1 MKKTFY
7 SILLAGLMM
16 LWAVPQMWGQSL
28 SDISV
33 CASATASVA
42 NNTGGHVDILQVLPE
57 EQTPDFSSMNVTKQF
72 SVQVN
77 MAKFMEYNSQ
87 TVVVS
92 YMAQP
97 IDGYYFKQ
105 WNKVETA
112 EFFFDNNHIDSILSN
127 RMQLAANTFWG
138 PFDGDGFKLC
148 DNAIEGQDIT
158 QYINWQTHQPCGGE
172 VYTEPQSI
180 GTYEAVFAPIPVNSC
195 VGGQVETI
203 YIDEASKNWNITFS
217 TSYARSINDFNAPS
231 FTNPTTTGGTFSLN
245 GDATFDNNVITI
257 PVTFTPANPATEGSF
272 TADLTVSSKGG
283 TSLTVQVKAIVE
295 VRPDEGVVATVING
309 AATQDYQSFEDALAA
324 VQADGTLQLRRDIIL
339 TDTQDITKNFT
350 LDLNGK
356 VLSSTVSPLLN
367 IAGGNL
373 TIVDSKMI
381 GQISL
386 TAAADAANDAPAV
399 RLTTGSLTM
408 NRGTIAATAAS
419 TTKGAM
425 AVQVLG
431 GTFTLND
438 GLLQATANNN
448 AAAIMNNGG
457 TVLMKAGELQATAA
471 TNVATLA
478 AYAGTTTVE
487 NGSITATLT
496 GSNTGAG
503 VYVLNGAT
511 VTVQRAAVL
520 AQATGSFTGGLFA
533 AYAEGNL
540 TVSKKATLNAI
551 SGNGNNGYALYWTN
565 SANVTLD
572 GVKLVAENAYGNTFE
587 LNMESGAI
595 NRLSLQGAFFV
606 TDKET
611 INETYSAYITTDV
624 DIYRVSAGVEYE
636 NGYNAFVGTSYAKA
650 KENGVSIFRIAN
662 KSFTT
667 LEDALLYAQNNPSE
681 GVIILQVNDYTMPA
695 GYYTLPANATLLIPY
710 DESQV
715 APRYAAVKRVQTY
728 ELPSPYIKMTMSN
741 GSNLDVY
748 GNIEVGGTQKSA
760 AALQEGAGAFVSG
773 TYGWIRMESGSA
785 MTINGGATLYAWGY
799 VTGQGEIEARR
810 GSIVREFFQI
820 QDWPGALAAMTR
832 WMKGIFPLNQYFIQ
846 NVESPVTYHPG
857 SRLYTSFA
865 ASAAGITL
873 ASDVIQIIGVD
884 NENAIF
890 LMKNE
895 DDADNTWVRKWY
907 DVESDKQVYD
917 VNSGAHLGS
926 MVIPLPMLGVLCT
939 QEPFNSALRG
949 IQKNLTGI
957 DAPVYIDGFDSKLF
971 TLPITSNMK
980 IHLLTGSMDITQ
992 ATQMIPG
999 SEIEVDK
1006 GATVTLNETLTM
1018 DDETTKDV
1026 NLYLFDKAEW
1036 GNYALNGKANQ
1047 IDYTPSTAD
1056 NKPATRDLTDLPDA
1070 KLNIHGTFQINGKL
1084 FTTESGADVHSNNE
1098 DAGTI
1103 NFKQSM
1109 PAAEDVTIKLYEAIG
1124 DNIDSIPV
1132 IPALLQNSAGQD
1144 PAFANSAN
1152 TPAGQSYCF
1161 INDRWSALYDYG
1173 DSTYVYNN
1181 YGEWFI
1187 KPGAYV
1193 SLATKE
1199 ATNADII
1206 SHLHLS
1212 VSVTPTYPR
1221 ENDDHT
1227 FSDAAGEGRLFI
1239 YILEDL
1245 EDEQWWEVTLENN
1258 LYRGTNGA
1266 YYTYEDGYGWVEQ
1279 TYEVRFV
1286 NYDGSKIPSAE
1297 DDETVYELKY
1307 GIMPKYN
1314 GTNPTREENVD
1325 YTYTFTGWS
1334 PAFVP
1339 VTEDAV
1345 YTATY
1350 EATRRKYTI
1359 TFLNEN
1365 GTEIERHFL
1374 TRDEVP
1380 ACDNLPTKT
1389 GYYLQW
1395 SPAIGAVTGNQ
1406 TYQATFLPE
1415 PPTEFTIT
1423 FKNYD
1428 GSVLKKQDGTSDA
1441 IYTVQAGNP
1450 LEDVYVVDD
1459 DNKPTKPATDE
1470 FEYIFTGWAPAITNE
1485 TVATEDMTF
1494 TAQFSEQRQKATITF
1509 TNEKDSVLSVQ
1520 EVEVGQTPV
1529 VSAYTKKAD
1538 AKYTY
1543 TITWKPTVQAVLSAA
1558 PMTYKAKVDTTINK
1572 YTVTVNATGCVA
1584 TGVGTYDYGTVVT
1597 LSLTASENYEN
1608 PVWSDGTSA
1617 DKELTVEGDITLSAS
1632 ASVKATAQT
1641 LSVGAGATT
1650 TLTIADRDTRY
1661 AAFTIEA
1668 NQDEAGQLIG
1678 AEYLTLMAGAKAY
1691 YKYTFPTAQARKWF
1705 GLSVPFECDAT
1716 TLTTATGTTLVLDRD
1731 YDIIQYNGATR
1742 AANGANKSA
1751 WEYLADK
1758 GITTLTPGRLYMIIF
1773 ASAQPSATFT
1783 KKGSAP
1789 VAYLNNVALHT
1800 YPSATGDDKDGNWN
1814 GIANPR
1820 LYKAKLNASSQ
1831 YGQAYD
1837 ATDET
1842 YQLITTL
1849 TDEVLHFGK
1858 PVFVQAT
1865 ANCNLGITNASAAPL
1880 RRQVAAENDRTE
1892 IILAANNKVTDRI
1905 ILHISD
1911 EAMDEYTVGEDL
1923 AKMGVS
1929 TKVGQMWVNRYNARL
1944 CVNTVAADQNV
1955 ADYPL
1960 GISAPKAQAYTL
1972 RAQNDGQTTVYLL
1985 ENGQIIANLSQTAY
1999 TIDLSKGTTNA
2010 YTIRLVQGKRDV
2022 PTDINA
2028 ALGEQDGAEKVMLNG
2043 QLYILRE
2050 GQVYDATGHRVK

>member
-7 SILLAGLMM
+7 SILLSGLM
-16 LWAVPQMWGQSL
+16 LLAAVPKMWGQECNEFAIQAAYNMANQMYGNSL
-28 SDISV
+28 PKQMQVS
-33 CASATASVA
+33 ASATVSISGGGMVDVVDAYNVVPNGSRNFSATEVTRTINSRA
-42 NNTGGHVDILQVLPE
+42 ECTGSLVLNAGAWVPAY
-57 EQTPDFSSMNVTKQF
+57 F
-72 SVQVN
+72 
-77 MAKFMEYNSQ
+77 Y
-87 TVVVS
+87 
-92 YMAQP
+92 AQP
-97 IDGYYFKQ
+97 NDGYFFKE
-105 WNKVETA
+105 WVNTTTKEIYSNSLFTDEKPLSDSVFTGRLM
-112 EFFFDNNHIDSILSN
+112 NNGNVWAPLEENQNPGVLHEIPSY
-127 RMQLAANTFWG
+127 Q
-138 PFDGDGFKLC
+138 
-148 DNAIEGQDIT
+148 
-158 QYINWQTHQPCGGE
+158 
-172 VYTEPQSI
+172 
-180 GTYEAVFAPIPVNSC
+180 AVFAPIPINSC
-195 VGGQVETI
+195 LSGQVQTLYSEETF
-203 YIDEASKNWNITFS
+203 KQWNVTFA
-217 TSYARSINDFNAPS
+217 TNYARSISDFNTPVLANAE
-231 FTNPTTTGGTFSLN
+231 TAGGTFALN
-245 GDATFDNNVITI
+245 GDGATTYADDVVTVPVI
-257 PVTFTPANPATEGSF
+257 FTPVSPAVEGTYTAN
-272 TADLTVSSKGG
+272 LTLRSKGG
-283 TSLTVQVKAIVE
+283 SSLTVQLKAIVE
-295 VRPDEGVVATVING
+295 DVPSDVVATVING
-309 AATQDYQSFEDALAA
+309 TDSTNYTTFEQALTE
-324 VQADGTLQLRRDIIL
+324 VPADGTLQLRRNITL
-339 TDTQDITKNFT
+339 TATQNITKTFT

-367 IAGGNL
+367 IEGGNL

-386 TAAADAANDAPAV
+386 TAAADAADDAPAV
-399 RLTTGSLTM
+399 RVTNGSLTM
-408 NRGTIAATAAS
+408 NRGTIAATAQSA
-419 TTKGAM
+419 TKGAM
-425 AVQVLG
+425 AVQVVG

-438 GLLQATANNN
+438 GLLQAIAKNN

-457 TVLMKAGELQATAA
+457 TVVMKAGELQATAA

-496 GSNTGAG
+496 GTNTGAG
-503 VYVLNGAT
+503 VYVLEDAT

-520 AQATGSFTGGLFA
+520 AQATGSFAGELFA
-533 AYAEGNL
+533 AYTKGNL
-540 TVSKKATLNAI
+540 TVSKKAELKAV
-551 SGNGNNGYALYWTN
+551 SNNTTDAYALFIDAGSVVTVDGAKLSAAN
-565 SANVTLD
+565 SEGA
-572 GVKLVAENAYGNTFE
+572 TFE
-587 LNMESGAI
+587 VGFPDMSALANAD
-595 NRLSLQGAFFV
+595 LQAAFFV
-606 TDKET
+606 TDKT
-611 INETYSAYITTDV
+611 SLDAALASSGLSLTV
-624 DIYRVSAGVEYE
+624 YRVAAGVEYNE
-636 NGYNAFVGTSYAKA
+636 GYRAFIGSSYEKA
-650 KENGVSIFRIAN
+650 QTNGVSMFRIVDKAY
-662 KSFTT
+662 TT

-681 GVIILQVNDYTMPA
+681 GITILQVNDYTLPA

-710 DESQV
+710 ATEQV
-715 APRYAAVKRVQTY
+715 SPRYGTVKRVIDPITPVKQNLT
-728 ELPSPYIKMTMSN
+728 LTMAAR
-741 GSNLDVY
+741 SNLDVY
-748 GNIEVGGTQKSA
+748 GIVEVGGIQVSA
-760 AALQEGAGAFVSG
+760 NAVNAGGGANVTG
-773 TYGWIRMESGSA
+773 TYGWMKMERGSA
-785 MTINGGATLYAWGY
+785 MTLEGGATLYAWGY

-820 QDWPGALAAMTR
+820 QDWPGASKAVNR
-832 WMKGIFPLNQYFIQ
+832 WSDGIFPMNQYFIQ
-846 NVESPVTYHPG
+846 NVEAATYYHPG
-857 SRLYTSFA
+857 SKLFTSFA
-865 ASAAGITL
+865 ATAPSLGLTL
-873 ASDVIQIIGVD
+873 SSDVIQIVGLTG
-884 NENAIF
+884 ENAIF
-890 LMKNE
+890 LMDPE
-895 DDADNTWVRKWY
+895 ADAKNTWVRKWY
-907 DVESDKQVYD
+907 DVENDKQVYD
-917 VNSGAHLGS
+917 VNSAAHLGS
-926 MVIPLPMLGVLCT
+926 MVIPLA
-939 QEPFNSALRG
+939 ALRAFSAQANG
-949 IQKNLTGI
+949 LT
-957 DAPVYIDGFDSKLF
+957 GFDSKLF

-980 IHLLTGSMDITQ
+980 IHLLTGAMDITQ
-992 ATQMIPG
+992 ATVMLPG
-999 SEIEVDK
+999 AEIEVDK
-1006 GATVTLNETLTM
+1006 GATVTLNDSLTM
-1018 DDETTKDV
+1018 SNGKDKKAV
-1026 NLYLFDKAEW
+1026 HLYLYDNDQW
-1036 GNYALNGKANQ
+1036 GNYAYKARANQ
-1047 IDYTPSTAD
+1047 IEYTPSTAD
-1056 NKPATRDLTDLPDA
+1056 NKPIDRDLVNLPDA
-1070 KLNIHGTFQINGKL
+1070 KLNIHGTIVINGKL
-1084 FTTESGADVHSNNE
+1084 YTSVNSDVENDVTSTANIYSTNS

-1103 NFKQSM
+1103 TFNQTM
-1109 PAAEDVTIKLYEAIG
+1109 PATEVEGVVTIKPEVG
-1124 DNIDSIPV
+1124 MDVSF
-1132 IPALLQNSAGQD
+1132 IPARLGNTAGQD
-1144 PAFANSAN
+1144 PAYAKSVGAED
-1152 TPAGQSYCF
+1152 GQSFCF
-1161 INDRWSALYDYG
+1161 VNDRWTTMTTADPFVYD
-1173 DSTYVYNN
+1173 N
-1181 YGEWFI
+1181 YGQWYI
-1187 KPGAYV
+1187 KPAAYV
-1193 SLATKE
+1193 AIATQPDTQGDE
-1199 ATNADII
+1199 YTNTD
-1206 SHLHLS
+1206 
-1212 VSVTPTYPR
+1212 TQPR
-1221 ENDDHT
+1221 ENADHT
-1227 FSDAAGEGRLFI
+1227 YSDAAGEGRLFI
-1239 YILEDL
+1239 YTPD
-1245 EDEQWWEVTLENN
+1245 DEQWWEVTLENN
-1258 LYRGTNGA
+1258 LYRSTQGA
-1266 YYTYEDGYGWVEQ
+1266 YYTYEDNYGWVEKI
-1279 TYEVRFV
+1279 YHVRFV
-1286 NYDGSKIPSAE
+1286 NYDGKDIPSAE
-1297 DDETVYELKY
+1297 SDSTVYELKY

-1314 GTNPTREENVD
+1314 GTNPTRKEDVD

-1389 GYYLQW
+1389 GYYLTW
-1395 SPAIGAVTGNQ
+1395 TPAIGAVTGNQ

-1415 PPTEFTIT
+1415 PPTEFTIV

-1428 GSVLKKQDGTSDA
+1428 GSVLQTSENVEIGTLISTL
-1441 IYTVQAGNP
+1441 YKGT
-1450 LEDVYVVDD
+1450 
-1459 DNKPTKPATDE
+1459 PTKPATDE
-1470 FEYIFTGWAPAITNE
+1470 FAYNFTGWAPAITGE
-1485 TVATEDMTF
+1485 LKATEDMTF
-1494 TAQFSEQRQKATITF
+1494 TAQFSEQRQQATITF

-1529 VSAYTKKAD
+1529 VPAYTKKAD

-1558 PMTYKAKVDTTINK
+1558 SKTYKAQVDSTINK

-1608 PVWSDGTSA
+1608 PVWSDGTAAPKSIRV
-1617 DKELTVEGDITLSAS
+1617 TGDTTLSAS
-1632 ASVKATAQT
+1632 AKLKEEAKK
-1641 LSVGAGATT
+1641 LSVWAGATT
-1650 TLTIADRDTRY
+1650 TLTIANRDTLY

-1691 YKYTFPTAQARKWF
+1691 YKYTFPTAQAKKWF

-1716 TLTTATGTTLVLDRD
+1716 RLTTATGTTLVLDRD

-1742 AANGANKSA
+1742 AANGADKSA

-1880 RRQVAAENDRTE
+1880 RRQVAADNDRTE
-1892 IILAANNKVTDRI
+1892 ITLAANNKVTDRI
-1905 ILHISD
+1905 FLNLSD
-1911 EAMDEYTVGEDL
+1911 EAMDEYTIGEDL

-1985 ENGQIIANLSQTAY
+1985 ENGQIIANLSKAAY

-2010 YTIRLVQGKRDV
+2010 YAIRLVQGKRDV

>member
-203 YIDEASKNWNITFS
+203 YIDEESKNWNITFS
-217 TSYARSINDFNAPS
+217 TSYARSISDFNAPS
-231 FTNPTTTGGTFSLN
+231 FTNPTPTGGTFSLN
-245 GDATFDNNVITI
+245 GDATFDDNVITV
-257 PVTFTPANPATEGSF
+257 PVKFTPDDPAVEGSF
-272 TADLTVSSKGG
+272 TTDLTISSKGG
-283 TSLTVQVKAIVE
+283 ASLTVQVKAIVE

-324 VQADGTLQLRRDIIL
+324 VQADGTLQLRRDTNL
-339 TDTQDITKNFT
+339 TATQNITKNFT

-356 VLSSTVSPLLN
+356 VLRSTVSPLLN
-367 IAGGNL
+367 INGGKL

-381 GQISL
+381 GKISL
-386 TAAADAANDAPAV
+386 TAAEDATDDAPAV
-399 RLTTGSLTM
+399 CVTNGSLTM

-425 AVQVLG
+425 AVQVKG

-496 GSNTGAG
+496 GLNTGAG
-503 VYVLNGAT
+503 VYVLNGAKVDLKRAT
-511 VTVQRAAVL
+511 VTAI
-520 AQATGSFTGGLFA
+520 ATGGFAGGLFA

-540 TVSKKATLNAI
+540 TVSKKAELKAV
-551 SGNGNNGYALYWTN
+551 SNNTIDAYALFIGAG
-565 SANVTLD
+565 SAVTVD
-572 GVKLVAENAYGNTFE
+572 GAKLSAADSEGATFE
-587 LNMESGAI
+587 VGFPDMSALANAD
-595 NRLSLQGAFFV
+595 LQAAFFV
-606 TDKET
+606 TDKT
-611 INETYSAYITTDV
+611 SLDAALASSSLPLTV
-624 DIYRVSAGVEYE
+624 YRVAAGVEYNE
-636 NGYNAFVGTSYAKA
+636 GYRAFIGASYEKA
-650 KENGVSIFRIAN
+650 QANGVSMFRIAD
-662 KSFTT
+662 KAYTT

-681 GVIILQVNDYTMPA
+681 GVIILQVNDYTLPA

-760 AALQEGAGAFVSG
+760 AAFQEGAGAFVSG
-773 TYGWIRMESGSA
+773 TYGWLRMESGSA

-865 ASAAGITL
+865 AFAAGITL

-926 MVIPLPMLGVLCT
+926 MVIPLPMLGVMCT
-939 QEPFNSALRG
+939 QEPYNALLRG

-1018 DDETTKDV
+1018 DDKTTKDV

-1056 NKPATRDLTDLPDA
+1056 NKPATRNLTDLPDA

-1206 SHLHLS
+1206 SRLHLS

-1239 YILEDL
+1239 YILED
-1245 EDEQWWEVTLENN
+1245 EQWWEVTLENN

-1279 TYEVRFV
+1279 IYHVRFV
-1286 NYDGSKIPSAE
+1286 NYDGKDIPSAE
-1297 DDETVYELKY
+1297 SDSTVYELKY

-1441 IYTVQAGNP
+1441 IYTVQAGDS
-1450 LEDVYVVDD
+1450 LKKVY
-1459 DNKPTKPATDE
+1459 NGATPEKTETNE
-1470 FEYIFTGWAPAITNE
+1470 FAYNFTGWAPAITDL
-1485 TVATEDMTF
+1485 TATEDMTF

-1509 TNEKDSVLSVQ
+1509 KDENGNTLSTQ
-1520 EVEVGQTPV
+1520 QVEVGQTPV
-1529 VSAYTKKAD
+1529 VPAYTKEAD
-1538 AKYTY
+1538 AQYTY
-1543 TITWKPTVQAVLSAA
+1543 TITWTPTVQAVLSAA
-1558 PMTYKAKVDTTINK
+1558 PKTYKAKVDTTTNK

-1608 PVWSDGTSA
+1608 PVWSDGSTSA

-1632 ASVKATAQT
+1632 ASVKDTAQT

-1668 NQDEAGQLIG
+1668 NQEEAGQLIG

-1716 TLTTATGTTLVLDRD
+1716 RLTTATGTTLVLDRD

-1742 AANGANKSA
+1742 AAQGANKSA

-1880 RRQVAAENDRTE
+1880 RRQVAAQNDRTE
-1892 IILAANNKVTDRI
+1892 ITLAANNKVTDRI
-1905 ILHISD
+1905 FLNLSD
-1911 EAMDEYTVGEDL
+1911 EAMDEYTIGEDL

-1985 ENGQIIANLSQTAY
+1985 ENGQIIANLSKAAY

-2010 YTIRLVQGKRDV
+2010 YAIRLVQGKRDV

>member
-1 MKKTFY
+1 MKKTIY
-7 SILLAGLMM
+7 SILLAVLMM
-16 LWAVPQMWGQSL
+16 LWAVPQMWGQNL

-33 CASATASVA
+33 CASATAIVA
-42 NNTGGHVDILQVLPE
+42 GNEGGFVDVQ
-57 EQTPDFSSMNVTKQF
+57 QQKDDTPDFASMSVNRLYYYNVDIQ
-72 SVQVN
+72 N
-77 MAKFMEYNSQ
+77 FMEYNSQ
-87 TVVVS
+87 VVLA
-92 YMAQP
+92 YYYARP
-97 IDGYYFKQ
+97 DAGYYFKQ
-105 WNKVETA
+105 WNKKETA
-112 EFFFDNNHIDSILSN
+112 ENFTDSIHIDSLYCN
-127 RMQLAANTFWG
+127 RVEIQPGVSYWG

-148 DNAIEGQDIT
+148 DNGQYFNA
-158 QYINWQTHQPCGGE
+158 QGPCGGKL
-172 VYTEPQSI
+172 YSEPQSI
-180 GTYEAVFAPIPVNSC
+180 GTYEAVFAPIPVRSC
-195 VGGQVETI
+195 TSGQVETF
-203 YIDEASKNWNITFS
+203 YTDEDNKNWNITFS
-217 TSYARSINDFNAPS
+217 TSYARSISDFKTPS
-231 FTNPTTTGGTFSLN
+231 FTNSTGGTFSLN
-245 GDATFDNNVITI
+245 LNEDVTFDNNVITV
-257 PVTFTPANPATEGSF
+257 PVSFTPADPAVEGSF

-283 TSLTVQVKAIVE
+283 ASLTVQVKAIVE
-295 VRPDEGVVATVING
+295 VHPKEGVVATVING
-309 AATQDYQSFEDALAA
+309 TATPQHCQSFEEALAA
-324 VQADGTLQLRRDIIL
+324 VPADGTLQLRRDIIL
-339 TDTQDITKNFT
+339 SATQNITKTFT

-356 VLSSTVSPLLN
+356 VLSSEVASPILN
-367 IAGGNL
+367 INGGKL

-399 RLTTGSLTM
+399 CVTNGSLTM
-408 NRGTIAATAAS
+408 NRGTIAAKANSA
-419 TTKGAM
+419 TKGAM
-425 AVQVLG
+425 AVQVLPG

-438 GLLQATANNN
+438 GLLQATAHNN

-496 GSNTGAG
+496 GLNTGAG
-503 VYVLNGAT
+503 VYVFNGAT
-511 VTVQRAAVL
+511 VTVQRAKVT
-520 AQATGSFTGGLFA
+520 ATATSNFTDTLFA

-551 SGNGNNGYALYWTN
+551 SGNENNGYALYWTN

-595 NRLSLQGAFFV
+595 KRLSLQGAFFV

-681 GVIILQVNDYTMPA
+681 GVTILQVNDYTLPA

-710 DESQV
+710 DKSQV
-715 APRYAAVKRVQTY
+715 APRYAAVKRVADAQ
-728 ELPSPYIKMTMSN
+728 LPTPYIHLTMIS

-748 GNIEVGGTQKSA
+748 GNIEVGGKQKSA
-760 AALQEGAGAFVSG
+760 EAGLLSDVSAGSGAYVTGSF
-773 TYGWIRMESGSA
+773 GWMTMETGSA
-785 MTINGGATLYAWGY
+785 MTLEGGATLYAWGY
-799 VTGQGEIEARR
+799 LTGKGEIEARR
-810 GSIVREFFQI
+810 GATVREFFHI
-820 QDWPGALAAMTR
+820 QDWPGAGKAIQR
-832 WMKGIFPLNQYFIQ
+832 WMNGIFPLNQYFIQ
-846 NVESPVTYHPG
+846 NVEAPVSYHPG
-857 SRLYTSFA
+857 SKLFASFA
-865 ASAAGITL
+865 ATQKNLITL
-873 ASDVIQIIGVD
+873 ASDVIQIIGVGKD
-884 NENAIF
+884 NAMF
-890 LMKNE
+890 LM
-895 DDADNTWVRKWY
+895 DDDADADNTWVRKWY
-907 DVESDKQVYD
+907 DVENDKQVYD

-926 MVIPLPMLGVLCT
+926 MVIPLPTLGALCAD
-939 QEPFNSALRG
+939 EA
-949 IQKNLTGI
+949 IQNILKNKLQTT
-957 DAPVYIDGFDSKLF
+957 DPVYVDGFDSKLF
-971 TLPITSNMK
+971 ILPLTGNMK
-980 IHLLTGSMDITQ
+980 IHLLTGALDITQ
-992 ATQMIPG
+992 ATEMLPG
-999 SEIEVDK
+999 TEIEVDK
-1006 GATVTLNETLTM
+1006 GATITLNEFLKM
-1018 DDETTKDV
+1018 DDGTKKEV
-1026 NLYLFDKAEW
+1026 HLYMFDNDQW
-1036 GNYALNGKANQ
+1036 GDYAYKCDTCSHGRANQ
-1047 IDYTPSTAD
+1047 IEYTPSTAD
-1056 NKPATRDLTDLPDA
+1056 NKPVSRDLVNLPDA
-1070 KLNIHGTFQINGKL
+1070 KLNIHGTIVINGKL
-1084 FTTESGADVHSNNE
+1084 YTSVNSDVENDVTSTANIYSTNS

-1103 NFKQSM
+1103 TFNQTM
-1109 PAAEDVTIKLYEAIG
+1109 PATEVDGVVTIKPEVG
-1124 DNIDSIPV
+1124 KDVSF
-1132 IPALLQNSAGQD
+1132 IPARLGNTAGQD
-1144 PAFANSAN
+1144 PAYAKSVGAE
-1152 TPAGQSYCF
+1152 AGQSFCF
-1161 INDRWSALYDYG
+1161 VNDRWTTMTTADPFVYD
-1173 DSTYVYNN
+1173 N
-1181 YGEWFI
+1181 YGQWYI
-1187 KPGAYV
+1187 KPAAYV
-1193 SLATKE
+1193 AIATQPDTQGDE
-1199 ATNADII
+1199 YTNTD
-1206 SHLHLS
+1206 
-1212 VSVTPTYPR
+1212 TQPR
-1221 ENDDHT
+1221 ENADHT
-1227 FSDAAGEGRLFI
+1227 YSDAAGEGRLFI
-1239 YILEDL
+1239 YTPD
-1245 EDEQWWEVTLENN
+1245 DEQWWEVTLENN
-1258 LYRGTNGA
+1258 LYRSTQGA
-1266 YYTYEDGYGWVEQ
+1266 YYTYEDNYGWVEKI
-1279 TYEVRFV
+1279 YHVRFV
-1286 NYDGSKIPSAE
+1286 NYDGKDIPSAE
-1297 DDETVYELKY
+1297 SDSTVYELKY

-1314 GTNPTREENVD
+1314 GTNPTRAENVD

-1415 PPTEFTIT
+1415 PPTKFTIT

-1428 GSVLKKQDGTSDA
+1428 GSVLQTSENVEIGTQISML
-1441 IYTVQAGNP
+1441 YNG
-1450 LEDVYVVDD
+1450 E
-1459 DNKPTKPATDE
+1459 PTKPATDE
-1470 FEYIFTGWAPAITNE
+1470 FAYNFTGWAPAITDK

-1494 TAQFSEQRQKATITF
+1494 VAQYSEARKQATVIF
-1509 TNEKDSVLSVQ
+1509 IDEKGDTIPFKDENGNTRSVQ
-1520 EVEVGQTPV
+1520 KVEVGQTPV
-1529 VSAYTKKAD
+1529 VPDYTKD
-1538 AKYTY
+1538 ATAQFTY
-1543 TITWKPTVQAVLSAA
+1543 TVTWDPTVQAVLKDTAI
-1558 PMTYKAKVDTTINK
+1558 TYKAVVTPTTNK

-1584 TGVGTYDYGTVVT
+1584 TGVGTYDYGTQVT
-1597 LSLTASENYEN
+1597 LSLTASENYED
-1608 PVWSDGTSA
+1608 PVWSDGA
-1617 DKELTVEGDITLSAS
+1617 RGNKELTVEGDITLSAS
-1632 ASVKATAQT
+1632 ASLKTAAQT
-1641 LSVGAGATT
+1641 LAVGAGATT

-1691 YKYTFPTAQARKWF
+1691 YKYTFPTAQAKKWF

-1716 TLTTATGTTLVLDRD
+1716 TLTTATGTTLVLDRH

-1742 AANGANKSA
+1742 AAQGANKSA

-1800 YPSATGDDKDGNWN
+1800 YPSTTGDDKDGNWN

-1892 IILAANNKVTDRI
+1892 ITLAANNKVTDRI

-1985 ENGQIIANLSQTAY
+1985 ENGQIIANLSKAAY

-2028 ALGEQDGAEKVMLNG
+2028 ALGEQNGVEKVMLNG